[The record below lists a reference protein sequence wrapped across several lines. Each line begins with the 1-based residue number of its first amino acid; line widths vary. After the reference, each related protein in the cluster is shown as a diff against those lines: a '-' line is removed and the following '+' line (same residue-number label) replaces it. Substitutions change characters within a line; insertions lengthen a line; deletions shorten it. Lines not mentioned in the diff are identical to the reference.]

1 MFQLMISDLNL
12 GIGIGFILGIIFIL
26 LLGYFLKP
34 IESITDM
41 EGVKIEMN
49 GDII

>member
-1 MFQLMISDLNL
+1 MFQIVVSDLNL

-34 IESITDM
+34 IETITDM
-41 EGVKIEMN
+41 EGVN
-49 GDII
+49 NV